1 MLRFRRAFRDYRE
14 TLMMLRLSNL
24 PLHHPNLLPRQPIQ
38 PVHHRINQRIRLCQQ
53 SDLKVALHDSCS
65 VVPFTRVR
73 YHSRKLAFS
82 YNDTGIIRA
91 FLLASR

>member
-24 PLHHPNLLPRQPIQ
+24 PLRQPIQ